1 MKTTAKPLSA
11 GLAAVFALSSG
22 LTLAGHDE
30 GFRDRAR
37 VVSSTPVYERINEP
51 RRECHTEYRTYEEH
65 SYRNGNNTGGAVL
78 GAVIGGMVG
87 SQVGKGDGRVAAAAA
102 GAATG
107 AVIGD
112 RWNDRDGRYTTTRT
126 EPVEN
131 CRMVDS
137 YRQKVVAYNVTYRYN
152 GRNFSTR
159 LPYDPG
165 KWVSVNV
172 NVSLADDQ
180 RAGGWHE
187 SRNSAWYED

>member
-1 MKTTAKPLSA
+1 MKTTAKPLAA
-11 GLAAVFALSSG
+11 GLAAIFALSSG
-22 LTLAGHDE
+22 LALAGHDE

-37 VVSSTPVYERINEP
+37 VVSSTPVYERVNEP
-51 RRECHTEYRTYEEH
+51 RRECHTEYRSYEEH
-65 SYRNGNNTGGAVL
+65 SRGNNTGGAIV
-78 GAVIGGMVG
+78 GAMIGGVVG

-112 RWNDRDGRYTTTRT
+112 RWNGRSGGYTTTHT
-126 EPVEN
+126 EPVER

-137 YRQKVVAYNVTYRYN
+137 YRQKTVGYDVTYRYG
-152 GRNFSTR
+152 GRNFTTR

-172 NVSLADDQ
+172 SVSLAGDQ

-187 SRNSAWYED
+187 SRSSAWYED